1 MKCEMCHKGEAKHPL
16 YTDDKGSE
24 LYVCEE
30 CFNKAIDTAARACL
44 EEVPEEDCFEGVDK
58 IDTRGRDDIYAIS
71 TAAASLLVDL
81 RNQLGKPARFTF
93 DKNIDGTK
101 VGANVKFDN
110 IQKNITLHFSL
121 SDLGN
126 GRDNDA
132 ADSEWVFDLTDKKAI
147 GMKAWCHFGN
157 EKSMME
163 TRLRFTEKNAPD
175 RALASLVT
183 ILGGLAASRN
193 ELVGHN
199 N

>member
-16 YTDDKGSE
+16 YNGDDE
-24 LYVCEE
+24 LYVCED

-58 IDTRGRDDIYAIS
+58 IESKDGNDPYAIS

-93 DKNIDGTK
+93 DKNVDGTK
-101 VGANVKFDN
+101 VGADVKFDN
-110 IQKNITLHFSL
+110 IQKNITLRFSL

-126 GRDNDA
+126 GKENDE

-163 TRLRFTEKNAPD
+163 TRMRFTEKNAPD

-183 ILGGLAASRN
+183 ILGGLAASRS
-193 ELVGHN
+193 ELVGHDN
-199 N
+199 